1 MKLPIKLDM
10 EPMLSAPSANGIP
23 EGDGWEYEP
32 KWDGF
37 RTLVF
42 RDGDQVELVSRGARP
57 MTRYFPEV
65 LPAFRT
71 LREKRLVLDGE
82 LVVVA
87 KHGLDFGAL
96 QQRIHPAESRVRM
109 LSEATPAWYIAFDV
123 LAAGDADLRSR
134 PLGERRKRLEALLKG
149 AASPIFM
156 TPYTRDPKT
165 ASRWF
170 EQFEGA
176 GLDGVIAK
184 SWNGT
189 YVPGKRLWV
198 KVKHQRTADC
208 VVIGWRRSNDGKTLG
223 ALLLGLYDKKG
234 TLHYVGHTSS
244 FNAAEKRELIAR
256 LKPLETAIP
265 AEEWNANPGRMP
277 GGLSRTAS
285 FAAPL
290 VAKRAMIRVR
300 TRPPLWATINP
311 GIRRMAATAMRSP
324 PAIITSSRSFTAPL
338 ARPTTSSASTTRSSD
353 PLSSW
358 P

>member
-23 EGDGWEYEP
+23 QGDSWEYEP

-71 LREKRLVLDGE
+71 LKEKRLVLDGE

-109 LSEATPAWYIAFDV
+109 LSEATPAWYVAFDI
-123 LAAGDADLRSR
+123 LAAGDADLRSQ
-134 PLGERRKRLEALLKG
+134 PLGERRKRLETLLKG

-165 ASRWF
+165 ANRWF

-184 SWNGT
+184 SWNGA

-265 AEEWNANPGRMP
+265 AEEWKANPGRMP
-277 GGLSRTAS
+277 GGLSRWSRGKDKDTEWVAVRPKLVCEVTYDKLEAGERFRHATGFLRWRPDKPPKKCDFDQIAS
-285 FAAPL
+285 AAEFD
-290 VAKRAMIRVR
+290 VR
-300 TRPPLWATINP
+300 
-311 GIRRMAATAMRSP
+311 GIFRSK
-324 PAIITSSRSFTAPL
+324 
-338 ARPTTSSASTTRSSD
+338 
-353 PLSSW
+353 
-358 P
+358 